1 MIRTEKV
8 VFLNH
13 SFLELIMELKEFR
26 RFFSD
31 VARNFNIAL
40 LAKHREISK
49 NFIHVKDDIQ
59 VFDALE
65 LLKKYEGLV
74 TEEKLVVIKEDAM
87 ERPVRILFFMLIE
100 EVEYSIYKILKQYTE
115 SIENLEKL
123 RSIYLNELIREFFAL
138 SDIFEMQ
145 KVYSKRQEM
154 KRDLKAV
161 SSFRNILMHSN
172 RKMELETEFNLI
184 LKRKEQIFRLLD
196 ALEEIIEKLK
206 VKMGVWK

>member
-1 MIRTEKV
+1 
-8 VFLNH
+8 
-13 SFLELIMELKEFR
+13 MELKEFR